1 MSEGSDPRS
10 ERLRKQ
16 LEQGLPAGVP
26 GWLPHQDPLPFLL
39 KQHVLLLPLLDKV
52 EPGLVRLLRLLK
64 PRVVVLL
71 LLLVILLLVILLLVI
86 LLAPPL
92 ATFSD
97 PRRRRQ
103 GCLTSRKD
111 RSAKKGRLLLA
122 IHTLVVTMPSVKKI
136 T

>member
-1 MSEGSDPRS
+1 MSEGSDLRS
-10 ERLRKQ
+10 EHLRKQ

-71 LLLVILLLVILLLVI
+71 LLLVNLLLLEVNSVLWFCKSILSIFLVLCI
-86 LLAPPL
+86 FL
-92 ATFSD
+92 F
-97 PRRRRQ
+97 
-103 GCLTSRKD
+103 C
-111 RSAKKGRLLLA
+111 
-122 IHTLVVTMPSVKKI
+122 
-136 T
+136 